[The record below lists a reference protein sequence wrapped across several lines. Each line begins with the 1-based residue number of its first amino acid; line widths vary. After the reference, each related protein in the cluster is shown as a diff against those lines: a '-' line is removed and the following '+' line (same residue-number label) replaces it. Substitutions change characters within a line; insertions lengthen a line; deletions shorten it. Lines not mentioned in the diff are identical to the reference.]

1 LRPAKPSFQSWTNL
15 FAFIFPHAAKTGKSL
30 AKRMH
35 AGLVIERQEIAIT
48 RQNNPVNGSEPPTK
62 RERGGGFA

>member
-1 LRPAKPSFQSWTNL
+1 
-15 FAFIFPHAAKTGKSL
+15 
-30 AKRMH
+30 MH

-48 RQNNPVNGSEPPTK
+48 RQNNPVNGSEPATK